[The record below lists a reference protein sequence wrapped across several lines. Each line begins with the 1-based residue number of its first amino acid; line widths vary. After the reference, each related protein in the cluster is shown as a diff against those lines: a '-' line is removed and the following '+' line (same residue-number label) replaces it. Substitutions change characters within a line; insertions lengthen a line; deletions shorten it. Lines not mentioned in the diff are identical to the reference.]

1 MDITPCTSDYICL
14 LTSSF
19 FSPRGRQRIT
29 WTFNMMLAEAI
40 DSTFHTNKHK
50 QFLMHNIISVLLFLP
65 KSVTYKP
72 QGGQPDHHLSAK

>member
-1 MDITPCTSDYICL
+1 
-14 LTSSF
+14 
-19 FSPRGRQRIT
+19 
-29 WTFNMMLAEAI
+29 MLAEAI

-72 QGGQPDHHLSAK
+72 QGGQPDHHLSAKWQCSEGMTDVCQNHLIPWHAVSY